1 MVETQ
6 RPSRTKS
13 CRPGYDDHEKSCTCF
28 PGGRSLVLHGLHVS
42 CEDGVG
48 CIQQYLSLMNL
59 HQADLCEVKITQS
72 RQLCDLYIFPKQ
84 VWPLCHCCVDLVS
97 PIPVNRIGVPAGT
110 NPGRSPVY
118 GAVFRIFH
126 DRGGV
131 GSVFAEMMSFE
142 SRVVR
147 FFFRLHDERTNCD
160 DVAIAYYM

>member
-97 PIPVNRIGVPAGT
+97 PISCQSNRRASWYEPWSFAGLRCGLSDLSR
-110 NPGRSPVY
+110 PGWRWQ
-118 GAVFRIFH
+118 RH
-126 DRGGV
+126 
-131 GSVFAEMMSFE
+131 
-142 SRVVR
+142 
-147 FFFRLHDERTNCD
+147 C
-160 DVAIAYYM
+160 